1 MRMGG
6 WAFFFFVALFLTA
19 VLLLVSDAVRRQH
32 ELKQMERMRRSRM
45 YYDLYPL
52 VQYARRHAID
62 RVQIER
68 NRIVFYAVSP
78 PGRMGEFLL
87 DERKYRAL
95 SARHTRALTLVLAE
109 DLAPLQER
117 KWYRLKKYYVM
128 RPNGIRDE
136 AYQYTITT
144 RYKTELVARAKRVQ
158 LY

>member
-1 MRMGG
+1 MNG
-6 WAFFFFVALFLTA
+6 WAFFFFAALLMTGIS
-19 VLLLVSDAVRRQH
+19 LLISDGVRRQH

-52 VQYARRHAID
+52 VQYARRHNID

-68 NRIVFYAVSP
+68 TRIIFYAVSP
-78 PGRMGEFLL
+78 PGKMGQFVLE
-87 DERKYRAL
+87 EMNYRPL
-95 SARHTRALTLVLAE
+95 SPRHTRALTLVLAE
-109 DLAPLQER
+109 DLSPLQEK

-136 AYQYTITT
+136 AYQYIITP
-144 RYKTELVARAKRVQ
+144 RYKTALVSRKNRVH

>member
-1 MRMGG
+1 MNG
-6 WAFFFFVALFLTA
+6 WAFFFFAALLMTGIS
-19 VLLLVSDAVRRQH
+19 LLISDGVRRQH

-52 VQYARRHAID
+52 VQYARRHNID

-68 NRIVFYAVSP
+68 TRIIFYAVSP
-78 PGRMGEFLL
+78 PGKMGQFVLE
-87 DERKYRAL
+87 EMNYRPL
-95 SARHTRALTLVLAE
+95 SPRHTRALTLVLAE
-109 DLAPLQER
+109 DLAPLQEK

-136 AYQYTITT
+136 AYQYIITS
-144 RYKTELVARAKRVQ
+144 RYKTALVSRKNRVH

>member
-1 MRMGG
+1 MNG
-6 WAFFFFVALFLTA
+6 WAFFFFAALLMTGIS
-19 VLLLVSDAVRRQH
+19 LLISDGVRRQH

-52 VQYARRHAID
+52 VQYARRHNID

-68 NRIVFYAVSP
+68 TRIIFYAVSP
-78 PGRMGEFLL
+78 PGKMGQFVLE
-87 DERKYRAL
+87 EMNYRPL
-95 SARHTRALTLVLAE
+95 SPRHTRALTLVLAE
-109 DLAPLQER
+109 DLAPLQEK

-136 AYQYTITT
+136 AYQYIITP
-144 RYKTELVARAKRVQ
+144 RYKTALVSRKNRVH

>member
-1 MRMGG
+1 MNG
-6 WAFFFFVALFLTA
+6 WAFFFFAALLMTGIS
-19 VLLLVSDAVRRQH
+19 LLISDAVRRQH

-52 VQYARRHAID
+52 VQYARRHNID

-68 NRIVFYAVSP
+68 TRIIFYAVSP
-78 PGRMGEFLL
+78 PGKMGQFVLE
-87 DERKYRAL
+87 EMKYRPL
-95 SARHTRALTLVLAE
+95 SPRHTRALTLVLAE
-109 DLAPLQER
+109 DLAPLQEK

-136 AYQYTITT
+136 AYQYIITP
-144 RYKTELVARAKRVQ
+144 RYKTALVSRKNRVH